1 MHHSTHRNSQLIN
14 VHERSH
20 EVLLFYFSLS
30 FKCQWDMGSNDH
42 IRAHNKPTASKQTSR
57 GQSLQHKKT
66 RTTFYCTTVLTYL
79 LILLYST
86 TVRYYTGRL
95 NQNRN
100 RNRNRNRLHLSSIVS
115 PISHPII
122 SVSVIASHPISHP
135 TLTNRIQSHLES

>member
-1 MHHSTHRNSQLIN
+1 MCMKEVMKSFFFIFRSALSVNGIWDQMIISALTIN
-14 VHERSH
+14 LLHLSKPH
-20 EVLLFYFSLS
+20 EVNHYNTKRPGLHFIVLLYL
-30 FKCQWDMGSNDH
+30 
-42 IRAHNKPTASKQTSR
+42 
-57 GQSLQHKKT
+57 
-66 RTTFYCTTVLTYL
+66 LTYL
-79 LILLYST
+79 FST